1 MVSHE
6 FSSEDEIDILFTI
19 SNRLTQAYSPGEWL
33 EAISDYPRD
42 NGANCGLMFYLNTDL
57 PSRADLVELVA
68 DWTRGSSP
76 PLEPRFKFELSHV
89 ALSRVMGVTP
99 VRPILIPDVRMSEVV
114 DDQVQPK
121 FDYLDVRSAVILP
134 FNIKDRWVGFCIFGW
149 RDPHLFDEQ
158 DQWIYTAMLR
168 LGGPVIDSMRL
179 SEQAQRRATDLQV
192 AKAEID
198 LLYEASSKM
207 TGASTPAQVLE
218 AISGYAR
225 AEGAD
230 SGVLLYIED
239 EVEHVHSA
247 RSTVVAQWIPNG
259 MADRLGEHIVLDDH
273 PLNQIWMNFA
283 DRPTMIED
291 VENDPRVDPVTL
303 AFFRGLRLRGTVILP
318 LNNKGRWVG
327 MAAFNWES
335 PHAFDERDQRIY
347 TGLIQQAGPAIDA
360 MRLLQQS
367 RERAIRAEMLLRV
380 STALSQAT
388 NEAEILAAVALYAS
402 EQNAHSLILSYS
414 NVEDLANNP
423 GFSPVAVWH
432 DGPARSYDETTDAAL
447 VAEHERLLAL
457 WDGQVDR
464 PFMVEDLQADDR
476 ASIAL
481 RMRDAN
487 ASAARALALLPLHT
501 AGRFRGMITLVWAEP
516 HIFDEQERYVCNVL
530 MQTVPSV
537 VTTRRAY
544 LAEEAARQ
552 ETKLL
557 YEAGEAINAATTF
570 AEVTDAVGRLN
581 ISLHNIVLN
590 IWENFNYEGAAYSEV
605 VGTAIESKQPI
616 GERFY
621 IEREYPAVRNMPAR
635 GLWVIEDVLND
646 PRLDPIS
653 AHSWSDRGTR
663 ARIGVPLW
671 INNRWMGNLA
681 FLSPV
686 PRAYTARE
694 RRLVA
699 GIGDLVSAA
708 IERIRLQRESEI
720 GRRRAETLA
729 HVNAALSQAT
739 DEWTILEA
747 VALYAD
753 QLEPDFLSLN
763 YVEVNAD
770 NQPATMT
777 PVAAHEHGSPAIDHE
792 TLGVVYDLSQFPSTR
807 LWATHPTEALMLG
820 DVEAEPGMDPNIR
833 AFLKALGHAAL
844 VIIPLYGGGR
854 WAGNIGIGWHRPR
867 EFTPTDR
874 SICEALIRTA
884 GAVVSSRRAFL
895 AAQTARRETE
905 QRARELETVAK
916 VSAAATTL
924 LSVTRLLNTVT
935 SLTRTNFNLTHAHV
949 FLLSD
954 DGRSLVLASEPDGD
968 DSTLAPDMPIVI
980 RSSNC
985 VVAAA
990 ARTRQGVIYDE
1001 RTPIC
1006 NPVLLETRSEL
1017 TVPMIVGDTLIGVLD
1032 LHSDQPSR
1040 FSESD
1045 MRVMGTLA
1053 DQVAVAVQNARLY
1066 ARAQELAVLE
1076 ERNRLARELHDSV
1089 SQALYGIALGTRTA
1103 RELLD
1108 RDPKKVAEPLDYV
1121 LSLAE
1126 AGLTEMRALIFEL
1139 RPESLKNEGLIAAL
1153 MKQAASL
1160 QARHGIQVQTEL
1172 CDEPDVPM
1180 DIKEAF
1186 YHIARE
1192 AMHNT
1197 VKHAR
1202 ASRVIVCLDAN
1213 DQSLILNVS
1222 DNGVG
1227 FDTGGSFPGHLG
1239 LQSMRERAIRLG
1251 GALEVESTTGLGTH
1265 IRVVVPL
1272 TT

>member
-19 SNRLTQAYSPGEWL
+19 SNRLTQAYSPAEWL
-33 EAISDYPRD
+33 EAISDYARD
-42 NGANCGLMFYLNTDL
+42 NGANCGLMFYMNAEM

-68 DWTRGSSP
+68 DWTRGAP
-76 PLEPRFKFELSHV
+76 PIEPRSQFELSPN
-89 ALSRVMGVTP
+89 ALARVMGVTP
-99 VRPILIPDVRMSEVV
+99 VRPILIPDVLMSDLV
-114 DDQVQPK
+114 DAPTQHQ
-121 FDYLDVRSAVILP
+121 FGLLDVRSAAILP
-134 FNIKDRWVGFCIFGW
+134 FNIKDRRVGFCLFGW
-149 RDPHLFDEQ
+149 REAHLFDEQ

-179 SEQAQRRATDLQV
+179 SEQAQRRATDLQI

-198 LLYEASSKM
+198 LLYEASGKV

-218 AISGYAR
+218 AISSYPR
-225 AEGAD
+225 AAGAT
-230 SGVLLYIED
+230 SGVLLYID
-239 EVEHVHSA
+239 EALGGLPPA
-247 RSTVVAQWIPNG
+247 RSTVVAQWTPLTIR
-259 MADRLGEHIVLDDH
+259 DRLGEHIILDEH
-273 PLNQIWMNFA
+273 PLNQIWMAFA
-283 DRPTMIED
+283 DRPTMIQD
-291 VENDPRVDPVTL
+291 VEDDPRVDPITL
-303 AFFRGLRLRGTVILP
+303 EFFRGLKLRGTVILP

-327 MAAFNWES
+327 MVAFNWDQ
-335 PHAFDERDQRIY
+335 PRAFDERDQRVY
-347 TGLIQQAGPAIDA
+347 TGLIQQAGPVIDA
-360 MRLLQQS
+360 MRLLQES
-367 RERAIRAEMLLRV
+367 RDRASRAELLLRV

-388 NEAEILAAVALYAS
+388 SEAEILAAVALYAG
-402 EQNAHSLILSYS
+402 EQNARSLVLSYS
-414 NVEDLANNP
+414 NDEDPAHRP
-423 GFSPVAVWH
+423 GLLPVAVWREGSTH
-432 DGPARSYDETTDAAL
+432 AYDDASDAAL
-447 VAEHERLLAL
+447 AAAHERLLAL
-457 WDGQVDR
+457 WDGQVDQ
-464 PFMVEDLQADDR
+464 PFLVEDWLADAR
-476 ASIAL
+476 ASVAL
-481 RMRDAN
+481 RDADN
-487 ASAARALALLPLHT
+487 APARALALLPLHT
-501 AGRFRGMITLVWAEP
+501 AGRFRGMVTMAWAEP
-516 HIFDEQERYVCNVL
+516 HHFNEQERYICNVL

-552 ETKLL
+552 ETRLL

-581 ISLHNIVLN
+581 ISLHNIVLTV
-590 IWENFNYEGAAYSEV
+590 WENFNYEGARYSEV
-605 VGTAIESKQPI
+605 VGTAIASKQPI
-616 GERFY
+616 GERFF
-621 IEREYPAVRNMPAR
+621 IESEYPAVRNMPAR

-646 PRLDPIS
+646 PRLDPVS
-653 AHSWSDRGTR
+653 AASWADRGTQ

-671 INNRWMGNLA
+671 INNRWTGNLA

-686 PRAYTARE
+686 PRTYTARD

-708 IERIRLQRESEI
+708 IERIRLQRESEL

-753 QLEPDFLSLN
+753 QLKPDFLSLN
-763 YVEVNAD
+763 FVDVNAD
-770 NQPATMT
+770 NHPATMT
-777 PVAAHEHGSPAIDHE
+777 PVAVREHGSPAADHP
-792 TLGVVYDLSQFPSTR
+792 TLGVVYDLSLFPSTR
-807 LWATHPTEALMLG
+807 LWAAHPTEALMLG
-820 DVEAEPGMDPNIR
+820 DVEQESEMDARIR
-833 AFLKALGHAAL
+833 AFLKALDYRAL
-844 VIIPLYGGGR
+844 VIIPLYGSGR
-854 WAGNIGIGWHRPR
+854 WAGNITIGWHQPR
-867 EFTPTDR
+867 EFSAGDR
-874 SICEALIRTA
+874 LIAEALIRTA

-905 QRARELETVAK
+905 QRARELETVAN

-954 DGRSLVLASEPDGD
+954 DGSALVLASAPEED
-968 DSTLAPDMPIVI
+968 DALGLDYRISI
-980 RSSNC
+980 RSGTC
-985 VVAAA
+985 VVSAS
-990 ARTRQGVIYDE
+990 ARSRQGVIFDE
-1001 RTPIC
+1001 AASGCT
-1006 NPVLLETRSEL
+1006 PVLPETRSEL
-1017 TVPMIVGDTLIGVLD
+1017 SVPMIVGDTLIGVLD
-1032 LHSDQPSR
+1032 LHSDQPAR
-1040 FSESD
+1040 FSKSD
-1045 MRVMGTLA
+1045 MAVMGTLA

-1066 ARAQELAVLE
+1066 AQAQELAVFE

-1103 RELLD
+1103 RDLLD

-1160 QARHGIQVQTEL
+1160 QARHGVQVQTDL
-1172 CDEPDVPM
+1172 GDEPDVPM
-1180 DIKEAF
+1180 DVKEAL

-1192 AMHNT
+1192 ALHNT

-1202 ASRVIVCLDAN
+1202 ASRVTVCLDAHE
-1213 DQSLILNVS
+1213 QSLILNVT

-1227 FDTGGSFPGHLG
+1227 FDTGGAFPGHLG
-1239 LQSMRERAIRLG
+1239 LQSMRERVGRLG
-1251 GALEVESTTGLGTH
+1251 GAIDLESTKGLGTH

-1272 TT
+1272 ET